1 MASRLLKYDH
11 VLCNYVRRLEDKLI
25 HHNLEIRQFV
35 VVPDMAHVHANAAA
49 PEAYVNLL
57 AVSDV
62 TLPAKGTGHRA
73 SKITEKDFWLQ

>member
-11 VLCNYVRRLEDKLI
+11 VLCNYVRRLEDKLN
-25 HHNLEIRQFV
+25 NLEIRQFV
-35 VVPDMAHVHANAAA
+35 VVPDMAHVHYANAAA

-57 AVSDV
+57 M
-62 TLPAKGTGHRA
+62 LPAKGTGHRA